1 MTGRLRRVLV
11 NRPGERFGAAHE
23 TEGAFYEE
31 PIDLGLAQAQHDAL
45 VAVLEGSGAVVERLG
60 REAGPD
66 SIYTYDPALVCD
78 GGAILLRSGKAIR
91 QPEAPAVGEWFEQ
104 NGIPVLARL
113 EAPAL
118 ADGGDLLW
126 LDSRTLVVGRG
137 FRTNEAGACAIKS
150 ALEPY
155 VDAVHVVDLPIDR
168 GADYCLHTLSLISM
182 LDRDLAVVSLPLMP
196 VHLYG
201 LLRERGVELIEI
213 DEEEWDT
220 LAPERARARPA
231 RRRDVVRQ
239 PEYLEKVMLGRVPG
253 NTNRGIGRGDQGLRR
268 SNLPHFAPATRCS
281 LSIPGAGSLRFPQNG
296 YRYIVSSGTDS

>member
-23 TEGAFYEE
+23 TAGAFYEE
-31 PIDLGLAQAQHDAL
+31 AVDLARAQAQHDAL
-45 VAVLEGSGAVVERLG
+45 VAVLEESGAVVERLG
-60 REAGPD
+60 RESGPD

-91 QPEAPAVGEWFEQ
+91 RPEAPAMGEWFAR
-104 NGIPVLARL
+104 NGVPVLASL
-113 EAPAL
+113 EEPAL

-137 FRTNEAGACAIKS
+137 FRTNDAGACAIKA

-168 GADYCLHTLSLISM
+168 GADFCLHTLSLISM

-196 VHLYG
+196 VHLYE

-213 DEEEWDT
+213 DEGEWDS
-220 LAPERARARPA
+220 LAPNVLALGP
-231 RRRDVVRQ
+231 RDVV
-239 PEYLEKVMLGRVPG
+239 MLSGNPRTSKRLCSAGCRVREIEGSDVAIKGSGGP
-253 NTNRGIGRGDQGLRR
+253 TCLT
-268 SNLPHFAPATRCS
+268 LPLQRDTA
-281 LSIPGAGSLRFPQNG
+281 
-296 YRYIVSSGTDS
+296 

>member
-31 PIDLGLAQAQHDAL
+31 AVDLARAQAQHDAL
-45 VAVLEGSGAVVERLG
+45 VAVLEESGAVVERLG
-60 REAGPD
+60 HEAGPD

-91 QPEAPAVGEWFEQ
+91 RPEAPAMGEWFER

-137 FRTNEAGACAIKS
+137 FRTNEAGARAIKA

-155 VDAVHVVDLPIDR
+155 VDEVHVVDLPIDR
-168 GADYCLHTLSLISM
+168 GADFCLHTLSLISM

-196 VHLYG
+196 VHLYE

-213 DEEEWDT
+213 DEGEWDS
-220 LAPERARARPA
+220 LAANVLALGP
-231 RRRDVVRQ
+231 RDVV
-239 PEYLEKVMLGRVPG
+239 MLTGNATTSKGLCSAGCRVREIEGSDVAIKGSGGP
-253 NTNRGIGRGDQGLRR
+253 TCLT
-268 SNLPHFAPATRCS
+268 LPLQRDT
-281 LSIPGAGSLRFPQNG
+281 
-296 YRYIVSSGTDS
+296 V

>member
-1 MTGRLRRVLV
+1 M
-11 NRPGERFGAAHE
+11 
-23 TEGAFYEE
+23 
-31 PIDLGLAQAQHDAL
+31 
-45 VAVLEGSGAVVERLG
+45 
-60 REAGPD
+60 
-66 SIYTYDPALVCD
+66 
-78 GGAILLRSGKAIR
+78 
-91 QPEAPAVGEWFEQ
+91 
-104 NGIPVLARL
+104 LARL

-196 VHLYG
+196 VHLYE

-213 DEEEWDT
+213 DEEEWDS

-231 RRRDVVRQ
+231 RRRDAR
-239 PEYLEKVMLGRVPG
+239 
-253 NTNRGIGRGDQGLRR
+253 
-268 SNLPHFAPATRCS
+268 PATRV
-281 LSIPGAGSLRFPQNG
+281 PRKGYARQGAG
-296 YRYIVSSGTDS
+296 

>member
-1 MTGRLRRVLV
+1 VAGPGYGAQGMTGRLRRVLV

-31 PIDLGLAQAQHDAL
+31 AVDLARAQAQHDVL
-45 VAVLEGSGAVVERLG
+45 VEVLEESGAVVERLG

-78 GGAILLRSGKAIR
+78 GGAILLRSGKEIR
-91 QPEAPAVGEWFEQ
+91 RPEAPAMGEWFEL

-137 FRTNEAGACAIKS
+137 FRTNDAGARAIKA

-168 GADYCLHTLSLISM
+168 GAEFCLHTLSLISM

-196 VHLYG
+196 VHLYA

-213 DEEEWDT
+213 DEGEWDT
-220 LAPERARARPA
+220 LAPNVLALGP
-231 RRRDVVRQ
+231 RDVV
-239 PEYLEKVMLGRVPG
+239 MLGGNARTSKRLCSAGCRVREIEGSDVALKGSGGP
-253 NTNRGIGRGDQGLRR
+253 TCLT
-268 SNLPHFAPATRCS
+268 LPLQRDT
-281 LSIPGAGSLRFPQNG
+281 
-296 YRYIVSSGTDS
+296 V

>member
-23 TEGAFYEE
+23 TEGAFYEQ

-45 VAVLEGSGAVVERLG
+45 VAVLEGSGATVERLG
-60 REAGPD
+60 GEAGPD

-91 QPEAPAVGEWFEQ
+91 QPEAPAMGEWFEQ

-137 FRTNEAGACAIKS
+137 FRTNDAGARAIKS

-196 VHLYG
+196 VHLYE

-213 DEEEWDT
+213 DEGEWDT
-220 LAPERARARPA
+220 LAPNVLALGP
-231 RRRDVVRQ
+231 RDVVMLSGN
-239 PEYLEKVMLGRVPG
+239 PSTSEKVMLGRMPG
-253 NTNRGIGRGDQGLRR
+253 NPNRGIGRRDQGLWR
-268 SNLPHFAPATRCS
+268 SYLPHFAPATRCS

-296 YRYIVSSGTDS
+296 YRYLVSSSTDS

>member
-1 MTGRLRRVLV
+1 MTYGAQGMAGRLLRVLV
-11 NRPGERFGAAHE
+11 DLPGERYGAAHE
-23 TEGAFYEE
+23 TEGAFYAD
-31 PIDLGLAQAQHDAL
+31 PIDLPRAQAQHDAL
-45 VAVLEGSGAVVERLG
+45 VTLLEDAGAQVERLG

-91 QPEAPAVGEWFEQ
+91 QPEAPAMGEWLEE

-213 DEEEWDT
+213 VEEEWDT
-220 LAPERARARPA
+220 LAPNVLALGP
-231 RRRDVVRQ
+231 RDVV
-239 PEYLEKVMLGRVPG
+239 MLSGNPTTSKRLCSAGCRVTQVEGSDVAIKGSGGP
-253 NTNRGIGRGDQGLRR
+253 TCLT
-268 SNLPHFAPATRCS
+268 LPLQRDA
-281 LSIPGAGSLRFPQNG
+281 
-296 YRYIVSSGTDS
+296 V